1 MGCLLLYPFQSL
13 AANIDVELRVGAE
26 TVCFTCPDNTFPW
39 KTHPTGQLFTDLLF
53 PVPSFESLE
62 FGPYIKLAGV
72 DDIFQAAGGIA
83 AGVFFS
89 RWEALINP
97 GLQISESVMATF
109 RPGKGEVIPEQ

>member
-26 TVCFTCPDNTFPW
+26 TVCLTCPDNTFPW

-62 FGPYIKLAGV
+62 FGPYIKLAL
-72 DDIFQAAGGIA
+72 
-83 AGVFFS
+83 FS
-89 RWEALINP
+89 KDVTVSLIRNP
-97 GLQISESVMATF
+97 RGLSCANLFVTSV
-109 RPGKGEVIPEQ
+109 PDSD